1 MRSCSLK
8 LSVVLLLSLA
18 PAFAIRTAQKPLVET
33 TTPSTNST
41 EQTHWTSWFSYASRT
56 PSRKE
61 VEVGLE
67 ARWKRLEEDVSA
79 HRSKFEQHMEQVSQ
93 QSKKRMEELDENI
106 NKERK
111 KLKRRIEAD
120 ILKQKRGWKRFL
132 NSLRARTGIVVGGA
146 MTFGAVTSPTI
157 QTARLTW
164 GALDKYSVTRG
175 IIHDPWMKDAI
186 SGILAVTIIAK
197 TSNESNEES
206 KFTQRTIPLMTI
218 GLAIVDSVGMILD
231 NIEGNVTPTTRI
243 AVEMISAVLGTA
255 ALSLIPL
262 PISAVAAS
270 IAGASLLFQSV
281 VAEVV
286 GNWWAMLQKGSQRFE
301 NMDREQRRKIEKGI
315 RKHVYRE
322 LEKRLIYPITNV
334 FDEVSAAIRNQEL
347 EEPSLQNRIHQAI
360 QQSLKVQLVWS
371 FASAGIMFQLLWRTK
386 PVEHATCAFQ
396 SWYSGITRQIPKTS

>member
-1 MRSCSLK
+1 
-8 LSVVLLLSLA
+8 LA
-18 PAFAIRTAQKPLVET
+18 PAFAIRTAQPLIVET
-33 TTPSTNST
+33 TTPCTNTT
-41 EQTHWTSWFSYASRT
+41 EQTHWTSWFSYALRT

-67 ARWKRLEEDVSA
+67 ARWKQLEEDVSA

-93 QSKKRMEELDENI
+93 QSKKCMEELDENI
-106 NKERK
+106 DKERK

-120 ILKQKRGWKRFL
+120 ILKQKRGCMRFL
-132 NSLRARTGIVVGGA
+132 NSVRAQTGIVVGGA
-146 MTFGAVTSPTI
+146 MTFGAVTSPTL

-164 GALDKYSVTRG
+164 GALDKYNVTRG
-175 IIHDPWMKDAI
+175 IHDPWMKDAT
-186 SGILAVTIIAK
+186 SGILAITIIAK
-197 TSNESNEES
+197 TSKESNEES

-218 GLAIVDSVGMILD
+218 GLAIVESVGMILD
-231 NIEGNVTPTTRI
+231 NIEGNVRPTTRI
-243 AVEMISAVLGTA
+243 AVKAISAVLGTA

-262 PISAVAAS
+262 PISSVATS

-286 GNWWAMLQKGSQRFE
+286 GNWWAVLQKGSQRFE
-301 NMDREQRRKIEKGI
+301 KMDLEQRRKIEKGI
-315 RKHVYRE
+315 RKQVYRE
-322 LEKRLIYPITNV
+322 LEKKLIYPITNV
-334 FDEVSAAIRNQEL
+334 FDEVAAAIRNEDL

-360 QQSLKVQLVWS
+360 QQSLKVKLVWS

-396 SWYSGITRQIPKTS
+396 SWFSGITRQRPRPVKNRRKN